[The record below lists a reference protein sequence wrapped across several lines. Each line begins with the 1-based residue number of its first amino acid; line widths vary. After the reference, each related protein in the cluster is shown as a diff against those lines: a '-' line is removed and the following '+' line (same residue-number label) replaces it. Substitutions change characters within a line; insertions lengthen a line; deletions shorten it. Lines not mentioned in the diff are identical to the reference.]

1 MKAIILF
8 LVSMVIL
15 SGCVIDFSEDEGCDP
30 GETVLRTAMVM
41 VKTESGDTCKSAAIE
56 GDHDQ
61 QTFYADSTTGY
72 VTIKYNVPSC
82 TEERERIEVG
92 TTIFFKV
99 YKDYN
104 DQTLWRMYGI
114 IMGTGTYYPEYTIT
128 FYEFTDLLSCIAC
141 L

>member
-56 GDHDQ
+56 GDHDEQ
-61 QTFYADSTTGY
+61 IFYADSIGY
-72 VTIKYNVPSC
+72 VTIAYNVPSC
-82 TEERERIEVG
+82 TEDGQRIEVG
-92 TTIFFKV
+92 ATIDFKV

-104 DQTLWRMYGI
+104 DQTVWNMYGI
-114 IMGTGTYYPEYTIT
+114 IMGSDGYYPGYIIT
-128 FYEFTDLLSCIAC
+128 FYESP
-141 L
+141 